1 MGQTLGSI
9 VKYDGNET
17 ASWGESVT
25 VTTYRSTLSRNRA
38 NVDPD
43 QFDADDIDI
52 PRQPSGPNRRGAGRS
67 SRSHRGAAPDVTP
80 VSERLIKVGR
90 HHLRVRRS
98 GAGPPLLLLN
108 GMGMSSAAWL
118 PLERHLGGF
127 DRIRIGLPGTGGMLT
142 RHPLLTMR
150 NFASLAGNLFD
161 QLAIERADVLGLSFG
176 GMVAQQLAHDMSA
189 QIRSLILV
197 STSCGRGGDP
207 SNPASWWNA
216 MLADD
221 WLTPY
226 AWSPP
231 GLAHRWSQLMMRE
244 FGAGWATGPR
254 LKGFLEQTVA
264 AAPWSSVPWLPQ
276 LTQKTLV
283 IAGTADALVPFANA
297 SILASRIPRAQTYTV
312 YGGGHLCLLDR
323 AAEVGPVIAAFLRS
337 LELTAIDEAAQL
349 G

>member
-1 MGQTLGSI
+1 
-9 VKYDGNET
+9 
-17 ASWGESVT
+17 
-25 VTTYRSTLSRNRA
+25 
-38 NVDPD
+38 
-43 QFDADDIDI
+43 
-52 PRQPSGPNRRGAGRS
+52 
-67 SRSHRGAAPDVTP
+67 
-80 VSERLIKVGR
+80 
-90 HHLRVRRS
+90 
-98 GAGPPLLLLN
+98 
-108 GMGMSSAAWL
+108 MGMSSAAWI

-127 DRIRIGLPGTGGMLT
+127 DRIRIGLPGAGGMLA
-142 RHPLLTMR
+142 RQPLLTMR
-150 NFASLAGNLFD
+150 NFASLVGNLFD

-176 GMVAQQLAHDMSA
+176 GMVAQQLARDMPA
-189 QIRSLILV
+189 QIRSLVLV
-197 STSCGRGGDP
+197 STSCGLGGEP

-216 MLADD
+216 MLADA
-221 WLTPY
+221 WLSPY
-226 AWSPP
+226 AWSAF

-254 LKGFLEQTVA
+254 LKGFLEQTLA

-276 LTQKTLV
+276 LTQQTLV

-323 AAEVGPVIAAFLRS
+323 SAEVGPVIAAFLRS